1 MSGVCNKVCNG
12 LRPEAQRGLENKIM
26 TTADASYRLGLLG
39 RKVGMMRIFTDDGDA
54 VPVTV
59 LDVSNNRVTQVKT
72 VDNDGYAALQVAY
85 GPRKASR
92 VSKPEAG
99 HLAKAGV
106 EGGRLLREF
115 RVPAEVASQ
124 YAPGAVVPVTLFVAG
139 QMVDVQGT
147 SIGKGYAGTI
157 ERHNFSSQRAS
168 HGNSRSHNVPGSIS
182 MAQDPGRVFP
192 GKKMTGHMGD
202 ETVTTQ
208 NLDVVRVDEAR
219 QLLLVKGAVPGSR
232 NGHVVVRPA
241 IKVKAKKGGQ

>member
-1 MSGVCNKVCNG
+1 
-12 LRPEAQRGLENKIM
+12 M

-54 VPVTV
+54 IPVTV

-124 YAPGAVVPVTLFVAG
+124 YAAGAVVPVTLFAAG

-157 ERHNFSSQRAS
+157 KRHNFSSQRAS

-219 QLLLVKGAVPGSR
+219 QLLLVKGAVPGSK